1 MFGLWGVASPVL
13 ARPFGGQLPAAHLTT
28 TVGGATGADP
38 TLFAGI
44 TGELCFT
51 GPPIDAEPP
60 TGLCFGIPPT
70 AFCAEAEL
78 RAAIPTKDRMATMII
93 DACFIATSYH
103 ETDSD

>member
-1 MFGLWGVASPVL
+1 M
-13 ARPFGGQLPAAHLTT
+13 
-28 TVGGATGADP
+28 
-38 TLFAGI
+38 FAGI

-51 GPPIDAEPP
+51 GPPIDAGPP

-78 RAAIPTKDRMATMII
+78 RAAIPAKDRMAAMII